1 MLEISKKDEIYL
13 NELENE
19 INKWKRCLKNAKLN
33 QDKYKEKHAEFSLL
47 HSQIKYYHSYIFI
60 LYGDWEKSNDITSRE
75 LEYYFDY
82 SKLYDEFVTELT
94 MFFINKDSVG
104 VE

>member
-33 QDKYKEKHAEFSLL
+33 KDKYKEKHAEFSLL